1 MAGFGLLYSIHAQ
14 GADGI
19 GAISTSVGVG
29 HSKLLLCPDLFP
41 VFRAGSW
48 DNLVDKNGRKMKIDI
63 VPYLP
68 RISYSAGAGWR
79 YLYQNIL
86 I

>member
-1 MAGFGLLYSIHAQ
+1 RSGMAGFSLLYSIHAQ

-29 HSKLLLCPDLFP
+29 HSKLLISPNRLP
-41 VFRAGSW
+41 VFSAGSR
-48 DNLVDKNGRKMKIDI
+48 DNLVDKNGWEINTDI

-68 RISYSAGAGWR
+68 TISHSTGSW
-79 YLYQNIL
+79 
-86 I
+86 